1 MVDLVAGSAAGATAV
16 AFTYPLDL
24 LRTRLAW
31 RTSAVVASSSG
42 GHHHHH
48 RATMASV
55 LAQLARKEGIPGL
68 YKGVSPT
75 LLGIFP
81 YAGLKFFVYQ
91 YLKGV
96 YMEGGRAK
104 EGTTGEEKVEGERF
118 VSTPMKLVFGAS
130 AGLVAQTITYPLD
143 VVRRRMQ
150 VRPVQKERERLQN
163 NALVLTLHSHT
174 PLLLLHCSGAG
185 PGQRG
190 PLGQDTVIAS
200 GPKAHLPHPG
210 RQERPVRRPQSEL
223 PQGGS
228 QHCHRVCSVRHR
240 KGVSGAQDLDLTS
253 SGRAGGAGEG
263 GCLGKR
269 LLFCFVCGGG
279 VRQS

>member
-1 MVDLVAGSAAGATAV
+1 MGLGYLGKTPVVDLVAGSAAGATAV

-42 GHHHHH
+42 GRHHHH

-55 LAQLARKEGIPGL
+55 LAQLARKEGIPRL

-150 VRPVQKERERLQN
+150 VRPVQKERE
-163 NALVLTLHSHT
+163 TT
-174 PLLLLHCSGAG
+174 
-185 PGQRG
+185 
-190 PLGQDTVIAS
+190 
-200 GPKAHLPHPG
+200 K
-210 RQERPVRRPQSEL
+210 
-223 PQGGS
+223 
-228 QHCHRVCSVRHR
+228 
-240 KGVSGAQDLDLTS
+240 
-253 SGRAGGAGEG
+253 
-263 GCLGKR
+263 
-269 LLFCFVCGGG
+269 
-279 VRQS
+279 

>member
-1 MVDLVAGSAAGATAV
+1 MGLGYLGKTPVVDLVAGSAAGATAV

-42 GHHHHH
+42 GRHHHH

-104 EGTTGEEKVEGERF
+104 EADASPPPAPPRLKRSWVNAAKLSALEKSLTAATPTRF
-118 VSTPMKLVFGAS
+118 TRS
-130 AGLVAQTITYPLD
+130 
-143 VVRRRMQ
+143 
-150 VRPVQKERERLQN
+150 
-163 NALVLTLHSHT
+163 
-174 PLLLLHCSGAG
+174 C
-185 PGQRG
+185 
-190 PLGQDTVIAS
+190 
-200 GPKAHLPHPG
+200 
-210 RQERPVRRPQSEL
+210 
-223 PQGGS
+223 
-228 QHCHRVCSVRHR
+228 
-240 KGVSGAQDLDLTS
+240 
-253 SGRAGGAGEG
+253 
-263 GCLGKR
+263 
-269 LLFCFVCGGG
+269 
-279 VRQS
+279 